1 MLVDGLA
8 GVGVDMTGANLEITL
23 NSVLSR
29 IRWQQQPQ
37 RRHLSSTAWLRLK
50 RSTRV
55 TSSTTS
61 RLLRPTTKARSK
73 RTSRSTTVRSIQVV
87 ANWLNAQPT
96 VYSLDTVDAKNN
108 GAPSGARRGG
118 GGGRGWKNAGG
129 RGGRGGRNFDSTQ
142 GAYVNGV
149 FVPTTDVA
157 VTADYAKTQIEFFLS
172 PDNLVRDT
180 FLRQHM
186 DVDGYVPVAFV
197 GSFQSVYSIHQDYPS
212 LLAAMK
218 TSTLLEYDDKN
229 EKVRPQDWQ
238 KWLWPTADGQY
249 GVPRYIKVLDD
260 AAAVHAE

>member
-1 MLVDGLA
+1 MATATATTTPVKYRLVEA
-8 GVGVDMTGANLEITL
+8 EEVDQGNQQHHQQTSSSHDQGSFKKNKPFNNGTL
-23 NSVLSR
+23 N
-29 IRWQQQPQ
+29 
-37 RRHLSSTAWLRLK
+37 
-50 RSTRV
+50 RS
-55 TSSTTS
+55 
-61 RLLRPTTKARSK
+61 
-73 RTSRSTTVRSIQVV
+73 
-87 ANWLNAQPT
+87 
-96 VYSLDTVDAKNN
+96 YAKNN
-108 GAPSGARRGG
+108 GAPGGARRGG